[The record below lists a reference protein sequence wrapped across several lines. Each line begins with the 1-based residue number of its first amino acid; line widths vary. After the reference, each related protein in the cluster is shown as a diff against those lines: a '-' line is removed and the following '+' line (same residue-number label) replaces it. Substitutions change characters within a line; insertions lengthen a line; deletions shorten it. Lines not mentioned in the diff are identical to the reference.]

1 MPLQR
6 RLPKFGFKNINRV
19 EYKAVNLAASIA
31 ALAAAEN
38 ALASISSAFAI
49 EPPARTF
56 TRSPRRRIPLK
67 KMNHTVVKED
77 TPSVM
82 GMVTKVHHL
91 VKVEKA

>member
-1 MPLQR
+1 MAQIKITHIKSR
-6 RLPKFGFKNINRV
+6 INCP
-19 EYKAVNLAASIA
+19 AVQKRTLD
-31 ALAAAEN
+31 ALG
-38 ALASISSAFAI
+38 
-49 EPPARTF
+49 
-56 TRSPRRRIPLK
+56 LK